1 MDDDLGYPY
10 FRKPPF
16 IEENQYQ
23 DGQDPSFTRNGVSL
37 HRPETSPTYYKSKD
51 ESEKNYMKQ
60 NAVYPI
66 SRVIYVIFEGS
77 YLISHPSQRKVSIDV
92 KSFPPLG

>member
-23 DGQDPSFTRNGVSL
+23 DGQDRSFTRNGVSL

-51 ESEKNYMKQ
+51 ESEKTT
-60 NAVYPI
+60 
-66 SRVIYVIFEGS
+66 
-77 YLISHPSQRKVSIDV
+77 
-92 KSFPPLG
+92 